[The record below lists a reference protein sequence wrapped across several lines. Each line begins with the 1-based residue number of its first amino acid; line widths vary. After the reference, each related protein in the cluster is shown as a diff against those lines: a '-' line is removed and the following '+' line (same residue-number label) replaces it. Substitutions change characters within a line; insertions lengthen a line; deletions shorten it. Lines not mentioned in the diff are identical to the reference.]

1 VRGSNRVT
9 RKQEDESIRMDGDRK
24 FEFRNY
30 NTGTREVGFSHYK
43 QWVTSNLSAKRG
55 QLGHGGA
62 IGRVKAAVQA

>member
-1 VRGSNRVT
+1 MRGSNRVT

-30 NTGTREVGFSHYK
+30 NTGTRELRLSHYK
-43 QWVTSNLSAKRG
+43 QWVTGNLSAKRA
-55 QLGHGGA
+55 QMGHRGA